1 MRLNKM
7 RLLNGVLLG
16 NKNYTT
22 MKKYINLYALLAMAL
37 FVGACED
44 DLGFGGDDNNYAA
57 PATIVSGGEIFF
69 GASAAKKDTRTIYG
83 NPFDTNEDEKNDK
96 IELKWVVG
104 DRVQIASPES
114 AGVANGVAEYKVTSV
129 TNSEEGDRPSAA
141 ALQPTGAAGL
151 QWKNVDEG
159 AEYNFYAV
167 YPSVEQLS
175 KSIPASV
182 AADCILTTD
191 GILRGYLPNTQ
202 TVTISDRTVRDYVFE
217 PNMDYAYMVAR
228 EKYIIPELNSEDK
241 PANGQD
247 ATIDLNF
254 SSVVTALKFTIKP
267 GEIGLEN
274 GAKKE
279 IKVTDLTLFSASGKE
294 LCGAFECDFSN
305 AKPTF
310 ETNNAYT
317 GFNQVTMKLGE
328 DGCTLS
334 SMSGSITTTFFM
346 LPIEGG
352 YKTET
357 GETGDL
363 KLRIHYYVDD
373 IPQSM
378 TATLGVDIPVSEMT
392 YINNLTMK
400 SLTEDVVA
408 SSWFSALNSNIY
420 LSQVSIP
427 VASNVFASSIYFTG
441 EDYNNLHQ
449 QVKKYTDLW
458 DMGVRGFE
466 FVNRRAVT
474 QKYSIIGRPNGYNVD
489 NTHTLANANFV
500 VDENPLEGTGDNF
513 IGGVETFGT
522 AFETLAA
529 KLAQNENENE
539 TLVLVCT
546 YQAVGD
552 GYDPNGYVQQ
562 LLNYLDYFVENNT
575 LGFEQTDFVQINS
588 GTTVG
593 NLKGNIAIIIRPGDD
608 DRYESNSTTASITLQ
623 SSNKT
628 DWSSNVTLIQDWG
641 TAFDVWDRRYE
652 GVARESTFETLYVI
666 EKAKK
671 RTEPRTMVEDWLCG
685 ISSSGTTYTQVSGA
699 NNFNDGE
706 EWPAKKEQFNY
717 THTIKGCDGTA
728 YVQEWARVAGANIV
742 PTYTE
747 ARTGYKSWGS
757 FSAQGYL
764 WAKWPESITDKKK
777 AIDGLFKMSVD
788 EKGKAG
794 ENLYINSLSGYYIDE
809 SVLNNNQKVSL
820 LPFKSSF
827 IGNNNTITN
836 AANQGK
842 GGDHVGL
849 AYDLN
854 KYVYGILS
862 GTSPLSD
869 GETYLAEG
877 PWGLVMM
884 EHIGNTT
891 KGTDDKSVAL
901 VNLIMM
907 NNYRFPLAQKTD
919 DDNGD
924 DDGDDNGDDPQT
936 VKVTLNGE
944 KVNPEAEVFVTWN

>member
-1 MRLNKM
+1 MGGIL
-7 RLLNGVLLG
+7 VG

-22 MKKYINLYALLAMAL
+22 MKKYIKLYALLAMAL
-37 FVGACED
+37 FVGSCED
-44 DLGFGGDDNNYAA
+44 ELDFGRDNNKSTT
-57 PATIVSGGEIFF
+57 PATIVSGGEIVF
-69 GASAAKKDTRTIYG
+69 GASAAKKSTRTIYG
-83 NPFDTNEDEKNDK
+83 NPFDSNDDTILDK
-96 IELKWVVG
+96 IELKWVV
-104 DRVQIASPES
+104 DDCVQIASPQS
-114 AGVANGVAEYKVTSV
+114 VGMAGGVAEYKVTGV
-129 TNSEEGDRPSAA
+129 ADSESGDRSCTAT
-141 ALQPTGAAGL
+141 LERTGAAGL
-151 QWKNVDEG
+151 QWGNVDKG
-159 AEYNFYAV
+159 TPYDFYAV
-167 YPSVEQLS
+167 YPSVNQL
-175 KSIPASV
+175 KKNIPASV
-182 AADCILTTD
+182 ADSCGLTADGKLT
-191 GILRGYLPNTQ
+191 GYLPNTQ
-202 TVTISDRTVRDYVFE
+202 TVTRIDKTVRDYVFE
-217 PNMDYAYMVAR
+217 PNMDYAYMVAK
-228 EKYIIPELNSEDK
+228 EAYKIPKLDAYGKPEDK
-241 PANGQD
+241 DADANPID
-247 ATIDLNF
+247 ASIDLNF

-267 GEIGLEN
+267 GEIGLTNEN
-274 GAKKE
+274 EDEKIST
-279 IKVTDLTLFSASGKE
+279 IKVTDLTLYSEKGAE
-294 LCGAFECDFSN
+294 LCGAFKCDFS
-305 AKPTF
+305 KDRPTF
-310 ETNNAYT
+310 ETNNAYS
-317 GFNQVTMKLGE
+317 GFSQVAMKLGE

-334 SMSGSITTTFFM
+334 SESGSITTTFFL

-352 YKTET
+352 YTK
-357 GETGDL
+357 GDL
-363 KLRIHYYVDD
+363 MLRIHYYVDD
-373 IPQSM
+373 VPQYM
-378 TATLGVDIPVSEMT
+378 IAKLGVDIPVSQMT

-400 SLTEDVVA
+400 PLNTSVEGSA
-408 SSWFSALNSNIY
+408 WFSALNSNIY

-427 VASNVFASSIYFTG
+427 VASNVFASSIYFDG
-441 EDYNNLHQ
+441 EDYTNLHQ
-449 QVKKYTDLW
+449 QVKEYTDLW

-474 QKYSIIGRPNGYNVD
+474 QKYNLIGRPNGYNVN
-489 NTHTLANANFV
+489 NTNTLANANFV
-500 VDENPLEGTGDNF
+500 VDENPLEGTGDNL

-522 AFETLAA
+522 AFETLAD
-529 KLAQNENENE
+529 KLAQNKNE

-575 LGFEQTDFVQINS
+575 WGFKQTDFIQINS

-608 DRYESNSTTASITLQ
+608 DRYESNSTTASITL
-623 SSNKT
+623 SSNTT

-685 ISSSGTTYTQVSGA
+685 ISSSSTTYTQVSGA

-717 THTIKGCDGTA
+717 AHTIKGSDGTA
-728 YVQEWARVAGANIV
+728 YVQEWARVAGADII

-747 ARTGYKSWGS
+747 ARTGYKIGDY
-757 FSAQGYL
+757 FRGNGYL
-764 WAKWPESITDKKK
+764 WAKWPESIKDKKT
-777 AIDGLFKMSVD
+777 AIDGLFKMSVA
-788 EKGKAG
+788 EKGKAR

-820 LPFKSSF
+820 LPFRSSF
-827 IGNNNTITN
+827 DGDNNTATN

-849 AYDLN
+849 AYELN

-862 GTSPLSD
+862 GTGKMQDDSF
-869 GETYLAEG
+869 LAEG

-907 NNYRFPLAQKTD
+907 NNFRFPLAQKPVVEGASVQRIPLSD
-919 DDNGD
+919 ESVDINK
-924 DDGDDNGDDPQT
+924 NIM
-936 VKVTLNGE
+936 
-944 KVNPEAEVFVTWN
+944 VTWE

>member
-1 MRLNKM
+1 MGGIL
-7 RLLNGVLLG
+7 VG

-22 MKKYINLYALLAMAL
+22 MKKYIKLYALLAMTL
-37 FVGACED
+37 FVGSCED
-44 DLGFGGDDNNYAA
+44 ELDFGRDNNKSTTS
-57 PATIVSGGEIFF
+57 ATIVSGGEIVF
-69 GASAAKKDTRTIYG
+69 GASAAKKSTRTIYG
-83 NPFDTNEDEKNDK
+83 DPFDSNDDDTEPDK
-96 IELKWVVG
+96 IELKWVV
-104 DRVQIASPES
+104 DDCVQIASPQS
-114 AGVANGVAEYKVTSV
+114 VGMAGGVAEYKVTGV
-129 TNSEEGDRPSAA
+129 ANSTSDNHPSTAT
-141 ALQPTGAAGL
+141 LERTGAAGL
-151 QWKNVDEG
+151 QWGNVDEG
-159 AEYNFYAV
+159 TPYDFYAV
-167 YPSVEQLS
+167 YPSVNQLK

-182 AADCILTTD
+182 ADTCGLTAD
-191 GILRGYLPNTQ
+191 GELRGYLPNTQ
-202 TVTISDRTVRDYVFE
+202 TVTRSDKTVRDYVFE
-217 PNMDYAYMVAR
+217 PNMDYAYMVAK
-228 EKYIIPELNSEDK
+228 EAYKIPKLDADGNPEDK
-241 PANGQD
+241 D
-247 ATIDLNF
+247 ADGNPIDASIDLNF

-267 GEIGLEN
+267 GEIGLNN
-274 GAKKE
+274 GE
-279 IKVTDLTLFSASGKE
+279 ISTIRVTDLTLFSASGKE
-294 LCGAFECDFSN
+294 LCGAFECDFKTGSY
-305 AKPTF
+305 
-310 ETNNAYT
+310 ETNNAYS
-317 GFNQVTMKLGE
+317 GFSQVAMKLGE
-328 DGCTLS
+328 NGCTLS
-334 SMSGSITTTFFM
+334 SGSGSITTTFFL

-352 YKTET
+352 YKTSD
-357 GETGDL
+357 GDL
-363 KLRIHYYVDD
+363 KLRIHYYVGDV
-373 IPQSM
+373 PQYM
-378 TATLGVDIPVSEMT
+378 TATLGVDIPVSQMT
-392 YINNLTMK
+392 YINKLTMK
-400 SLTEDVVA
+400 PLKESVKGSA
-408 SSWFSALNSNIY
+408 WFSALNSNIY

-427 VASNVFASSIYFTG
+427 VASNVFASSIYFDG
-441 EDYNNLHQ
+441 YDNLHQ

-489 NTHTLANANFV
+489 NTNSLANANFV

-522 AFETLAA
+522 AFETLAT
-529 KLAQNENENE
+529 KLAKNENE

-562 LLNYLDYFVENNT
+562 LLNYLDYFVANNT
-575 LGFEQTDFVQINS
+575 LGFTQDDFIQINS

-623 SSNKT
+623 SSNKK

-685 ISSSGTTYTQVSGA
+685 ISSSSTPYTQVSGA

-706 EWPAKKEQFNY
+706 EWPTKKEQFNY
-717 THTIKGCDGTA
+717 AHTIKGSDGTA
-728 YVQEWARVAGANIV
+728 YVQEWARVAGANIG
-742 PTYTE
+742 PTYTG
-747 ARTGYKSWGS
+747 ARTGYESWGS
-757 FSAQGYL
+757 FSANGYL

-777 AIDGLFKMSVD
+777 AIDGLFKLSVD

-809 SVLNNNQKVSL
+809 SVLNDNNQKVSL
-820 LPFKSSF
+820 LPFRSSF
-827 IGNNNTITN
+827 YGNRNTETN
-836 AANQGK
+836 AVNQGK

-862 GTSPLSD
+862 GTGKMQD
-869 GETYLAEG
+869 GSLLAEG

-891 KGTDDKSVAL
+891 KGADDKSVAL

-907 NNYRFPLAQKTD
+907 NNFRFPLAQKPVVQGASVQRIPLSD
-919 DDNGD
+919 ESVDINK
-924 DDGDDNGDDPQT
+924 NIM
-936 VKVTLNGE
+936 VTGE
-944 KVNPEAEVFVTWN
+944 